1 MSESQWI
8 DVQRSERRLKSYL
21 PPTPVVS
28 AHPLTQDDKGFGAN
42 NELYYKCEHMRR
54 TGSFKERGALNF
66 LLQMSEEQRKVGVIA
81 ASAGNHAQALAYWG
95 RKLGVPVTVVMPTIA
110 PLTKVKNC
118 RTLGATVV
126 IHGATFADARDHAG
140 VLADEKKLL
149 YVNGFDDPKIISG
162 AGVAG
167 LEILDQVPDVDVIV
181 VPVGGG
187 GIISG
192 IALAVKHI
200 NPRVKIIGIESEN
213 CPSVKEALK
222 AGKPV
227 KVPMAVTLADG
238 LAVPEMGE
246 NAFKIIQKLV
256 DEVVTVPEKYISIA
270 ILHLLEREKMLLE
283 GAGAAGVA
291 GLFSGYLDHLKGQKV
306 VTVLCGGNIDM
317 TALGRV
323 IERGLY
329 CGGRLCQFDCAISD
343 RPGGLARFTRLL
355 ADTGVSVKEIVQERP
370 YVSDINICSVHV
382 TVETRDQSHLNHMV
396 QSMSDHGYS
405 IMKIDDGKWD
415 HVKLSKL

>member
-1 MSESQWI
+1 MHQEKDWI
-8 DVQRSERRLKSYL
+8 EVQKSERRLKSFL
-21 PPTPVVS
+21 PPTAMLQARRDVGMFPS
-28 AHPLTQDDKGFGAN
+28 DKLF
-42 NELYYKCEHMRR
+42 YKCEHHRR

-66 LLQMSEEQRKVGVIA
+66 LLQMSEKEKKTGVIA

-95 RKLGVPVTVVMPTIA
+95 GRLGVPVTVVMPLIA
-110 PLTKVKNC
+110 PLTKVVNC
-118 RTLGATVV
+118 RKLGASVKL
-126 IHGATFADARDHAG
+126 HGATFADARDHAMK
-140 VLADEKKLL
+140 LAQDYRLL
-149 YVNGFDDPKIISG
+149 YVNGFDDPKIITG
-162 AGVAG
+162 AGVTG
-167 LEILDQVPDVDVIV
+167 LEILDQVPDVECII

-200 NPRVKIIGIESEN
+200 NPNIKIIGVESEN

-227 KVPMAVTLADG
+227 KVPMQVTIADG
-238 LAVPEMGE
+238 LAVPEINE
-246 NAFKIIQKLV
+246 NAFGIISKLV
-256 DEVVTVPEKYISIA
+256 DDVITIPEKYFSMGV
-270 ILHLLEREKMLLE
+270 LHCLEVEKMLLE

-291 GLFSGYLDHLKGQKV
+291 GLISGQLKHLAGKKI

-329 CGGRLCQFDCAISD
+329 SSRRLFQFDCAISD
-343 RPGGLARFTRLL
+343 RPGGLARFSSVL
-355 ADTGVSVKEIVQERP
+355 AGTGVTLKEIVQERP
-370 YVSDINICSVHV
+370 YISDTNICSVHC
-382 TVETRDQSHLNHMV
+382 TCECRDGEHLDDAIKKLKDAGFSPKLV
-396 QSMSDHGYS
+396 S
-405 IMKIDDGKWD
+405 DGKWD